1 MEAILYS
8 TVTFAISFCITLAC
22 MPFLLRFCKKAGLY
36 DIPNERK
43 VHKNNIPRMGG
54 VLFAPAMALSMSCAV
69 ALMTVLH
76 HDFLGISSST
86 FLLFGALFLIFCIG
100 MIDDMIGLDA
110 KIKFIVQFIASLF
123 MPICNLYINNLYGFC
138 GIYEIPY
145 YVGYPLTIFISLLII
160 NAINLIDGIDGLAS
174 GLSVIA
180 LSAFTVI
187 FVRMN
192 NVAFSMMCTA
202 LIGTVLV
209 FMGFNLFG
217 NAARGLKT
225 FMGDT
230 GSLILGYS
238 FAYLCIKYAMFNPAV
253 FPIRPCPILISF
265 TLVLIPV
272 FDLVRVA
279 FERLLRGKGIFTPD
293 KTHIHHLFLATGMS
307 MHRALICILLFQIFF
322 DAANLSMFYMLGI
335 SSTWIV
341 IIDIVV
347 YAVAMAALK
356 RAGRKENKTDSKVS
370 NLG

>member
-1 MEAILYS
+1 MESTLYP
-8 TVTFAISFCITLAC
+8 VLTFAISFGLTLVG
-22 MPFLLRFCKKAGLY
+22 MPFLLKFCKKAGLY

-43 VHKNNIPRMGG
+43 VHHNNIPRMGG

-69 ALMTVLH
+69 ALMTLFH
-76 HDFLGISSST
+76 QDILGISSST

-123 MPICNLYINNLYGFC
+123 MPICNLYINNLYGFL
-138 GIYEIPY
+138 GIYEIPA

-180 LSAFTVI
+180 LTVFTAI
-187 FVRMN
+187 FMRMD
-192 NVAFSMMCTA
+192 NVAFAMMCTA
-202 LIGTVLV
+202 LLGTVIV

-217 NAARGLKT
+217 NAERGLKT

-272 FDLVRVA
+272 FDLIRVA

-293 KTHIHHLFLATGMS
+293 KTHIHHLFLATGIS

-322 DAANLSMFYMLGI
+322 DAANFAMFYIMDI

-341 IIDIVV
+341 VFDILV
-347 YAVAMAALK
+347 YAIVTAALK
-356 RAGRKENKTDSKVS
+356 RANRTAKAA
-370 NLG
+370 

>member
-1 MEAILYS
+1 METILYPLL
-8 TVTFAISFCITLAC
+8 TFVISFCVTLAG
-22 MPFLLRFCKKAGLY
+22 MPFLLLFCKKAGLY

-43 VHKNNIPRMGG
+43 VHHNNIPRMGG
-54 VLFAPAMALSMSCAV
+54 VLFAPAMALSMTCAV
-69 ALMTVLH
+69 ALMTLLH
-76 HDFLGISSST
+76 QNFLDISSST
-86 FLLFGALFLIFCIG
+86 FLLLGALFLIFCIG

-123 MPICNLYINNLYGFC
+123 MPICNLYINNLYGFF
-138 GIYEIPY
+138 GIYEIPP

-180 LSAFTVI
+180 LGAFTVI
-187 FVRMN
+187 FVNMN
-192 NVAFSMMCTA
+192 NVAFAMMCTA
-202 LIGTVLV
+202 LLGTVLV

-217 NAARGLKT
+217 SAERGLKT

-265 TLVLIPV
+265 TLILIPV

-279 FERLLRGKGIFTPD
+279 FERLIHGKGIFTPD
-293 KTHIHHLFLATGMS
+293 KTHIHHLFLATGMT
-307 MHRALICILLFQIFF
+307 MHRALICILALQLFF
-322 DAANLSMFYMLGI
+322 DAANLTMFYALGI

-341 IIDIVV
+341 LFDIAA
-347 YAVAMAALK
+347 YAVVTALLK
-356 RAGRKENKTDSKVS
+356 RAGKKC
-370 NLG
+370 